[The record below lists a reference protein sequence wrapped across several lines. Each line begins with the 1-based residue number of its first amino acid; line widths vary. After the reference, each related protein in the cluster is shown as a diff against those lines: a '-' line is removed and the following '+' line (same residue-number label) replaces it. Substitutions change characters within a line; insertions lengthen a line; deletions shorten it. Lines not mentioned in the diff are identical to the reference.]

1 MFLHVQDPGGW
12 RLLAI
17 HTKPTHP
24 HPSTPLCDEG
34 SRLYADALSE
44 GRLERAKADDAP
56 CLLEAALLHPDPDDA
71 NWLRPVPPSA
81 ALAQW
86 LNPLEREIQERRRE
100 AVQLAE
106 LFEPFMAITARAGPV
121 THAITVLEGDARINA
136 AIERLTAECRFEVLT
151 VQPGGGRS
159 ENTLN
164 VALKR
169 GETILDRGVAM
180 RSIYQHTVRHSQG
193 TLAYAARMSREKVEI
208 RTLEELI
215 DRLMIFDRSAALI
228 PVGEK
233 RQVALELRHP
243 GLVDYFTKVFEDL
256 WRRATPLLE
265 EPPYPPA
272 ADGITGV
279 QRSIAKLLIEGH
291 VDEAI
296 ARRLGMNVRTCRAH
310 IAKIAASLGS
320 GSRAQL
326 GYLIAKSGILDQE
339 SGLPTGESN
348 K

>member
-12 RLLAI
+12 RLFSI
-17 HTKPTHP
+17 GTKPTHP

-34 SRLYADALSE
+34 ARLYALALAE
-44 GRLERAKADDAP
+44 GRLARATAEDAP
-56 CLLEAALLHPDPDDA
+56 CLLASALLHPDPDDA
-71 NWLRPVPPSA
+71 SRLLPVPPNA

-86 LNPLEREIQERRRE
+86 LTPLEREIQERRKT
-100 AVQLAE
+100 AVALTE
-106 LFEPFMAITARAGPV
+106 LFEPFMAITARAEPA

-136 AIERLTAECRFEVLT
+136 GIEQLTSECKFEVLT

-169 GETILDRGVAM
+169 GQTVLDRGVAM
-180 RSIYQHTVRHSQG
+180 RTIYQHTVRHSQG
-193 TLAYAARMSREKVEI
+193 TLAYAARINRKNVQI

-215 DRLMIFDRSAALI
+215 DRLMIFDRTVALI
-228 PVGEK
+228 PVGED

-243 GLVDYFTKVFEDL
+243 GLVEYLTKVFEDL
-256 WRRATPLLE
+256 WRRATPLLD

-272 ADGITGV
+272 TDGITGV

-310 IAKIAASLGS
+310 IAKIAAALGS

-326 GYLIAKSGILDQE
+326 GFLIARSGILDHEPDPSRE
-339 SGLPTGESN
+339 SDA
-348 K
+348 